1 MFILENLKNIKNT
14 VKITYNPS
22 GHRYLLFMF
31 GCIFKKMS
39 SLTYLYM
46 CACICYIC
54 DYMLLNQISMLAY
67 SFHGAYSHNRILCN
81 IPHNIAMKM

>member
-46 CACICYIC
+46 CACIYLWL
-54 DYMLLNQISMLAY
+54 YALNQISMLVY
-67 SFHGAYSHNRILCN
+67 RFHGAYSHNCILCN
-81 IPHNIAMKM
+81 IPHNITMKM